1 MGFSR
6 QEYWS
11 GLPLPSPNHHI
22 LNIYYVPGADQ
33 NFFHALTPRILSS
46 MLGGRMVVF
55 FFSQVKKLRHMNSNR
70 EDGHKPGHTAQKN
83 HSVITV
89 YPALHYQYPM
99 EISLLLPEESSLYS
113 WSQETTPSMSSPT
126 WLSFICTL
134 AHLDGVPL
142 LFSQHKDENG
152 RSRSV
157 FKTVMETSCMI
168 QKVKKEKK
176 LKTMDWAKPW
186 KV

>member
-1 MGFSR
+1 
-6 QEYWS
+6 
-11 GLPLPSPNHHI
+11 
-22 LNIYYVPGADQ
+22 
-33 NFFHALTPRILSS
+33 
-46 MLGGRMVVF
+46 MVVF